1 MCPEKDCLL
10 FPLDIMRSSMYIV
23 TIVVSLLLLSDA
35 PTSRDDPRSLGATV
49 PVHLAS
55 QPNRISQGGKH
66 GMLN

>member
-35 PTSRDDPRSLGATV
+35 PTSRDDPRSLGATA

>member
-1 MCPEKDCLL
+1 
-10 FPLDIMRSSMYIV
+10 MRSSMYIV

-35 PTSRDDPRSLGATV
+35 PTSRDDPRSLGATA